1 MRILKAALILAL
13 LPAAFLPAKYNNGV
27 YGYLPGLLMTSLLLL
42 SLLHLFLV
50 RRSLRVE
57 IESPGPIC
65 RRGENVDAALRIENR
80 SFLSCPK
87 VQVTLS
93 VSGFFAWKDSDSVT
107 SFFMGRK
114 GETRIPFP
122 LKMNH
127 LGVYTF
133 GVKELRVY
141 DPLGIFSIA
150 VHRGEAFRVT
160 VLPKLY
166 SAEEVRLEEKLL
178 EESRNLSKSA
188 VSDGFDH
195 TGVREYAL
203 GDPMKRIHWKLSAHS
218 STYMTRITESS
229 RKNDLTVMIDFVAD
243 LPDPRV
249 LPCVFDCLVETA
261 LSLVDQAQKKDVEYS
276 LLFVGRDR
284 EIIRSVPKGEQDY
297 ESLIQLLPALNSG
310 ADSEFP
316 DGAEILEKEGHL
328 GNRSSNLIL
337 CTSRYTDQLVQGLT
351 AVKRQQRN
359 PELCYIIPPGLSAA
373 EEEMLSAQLEPLDES
388 GVRYRLVT
396 AEAEPL
402 QGGF

>member
-1 MRILKAALILAL
+1 MRILKAGVILAL
-13 LPAAFLPAKYNNGV
+13 LLAAFLPVKYNNGV
-27 YGYLPGLLMTSLLLL
+27 YGYLPGLLMASLLLL

-50 RRSLRVE
+50 RRSLRVR
-57 IESPGPIC
+57 IESPGSIC
-65 RRGENVDAALRIENR
+65 RRGEDVDAALIIENR
-80 SFLSCPK
+80 SLLSCPK
-87 VQVTLS
+87 VQVTLT

-107 SFFMGRK
+107 SFSMGRK
-114 GETRIPFP
+114 SERKIPFP

-133 GVKELRVY
+133 DVKELRAY
-141 DPLGIFSIA
+141 DPLGIFSVA
-150 VHRGEAFRVT
+150 VRGGEPFSVT

-166 SAEEVRLEEKLL
+166 SVEEVRLEEKLL

-229 RKNDLTVMIDFVAD
+229 RKNDVTVMIDFVAD
-243 LPDPRV
+243 LSDPEV

-261 LSLVDQAQKKDVEYS
+261 LSLIDQAQRKDVEYS

-284 EIIRSVPKGEQDY
+284 EIVRSVPKGEQDY
-297 ESLIQLLPALNSG
+297 ESLIQMLPALNSG
-310 ADSEFP
+310 MDSEFP
-316 DGAEILEKEGHL
+316 DGAEILDKEGHL
-328 GNRSSNLIL
+328 GNRSSNIIL
-337 CTSRYTDQLVQGLT
+337 CTSRITGQLIQGLN

-359 PELCYIIPPGLSAA
+359 PELCYIMPPGISVV
-373 EEEMLSAQLEPLDES
+373 EEEQLSAQLEPLEES
-388 GVRYRLVT
+388 GVRYRLIT
-396 AEAEPL
+396 AEDEPL
-402 QGGF
+402 QEGF